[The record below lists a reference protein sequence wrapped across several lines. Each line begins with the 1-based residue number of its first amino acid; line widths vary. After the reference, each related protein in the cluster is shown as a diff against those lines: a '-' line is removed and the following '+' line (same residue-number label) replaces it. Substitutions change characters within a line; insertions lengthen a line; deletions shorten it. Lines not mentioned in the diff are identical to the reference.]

1 MSAVILSGGKQYRVA
16 EGQTLKLEKLPQ
28 AVGDFVA
35 FEQVLLMNNG
45 DDVHLGDPFIS
56 GAKVI
61 GEVISQGRRKKITI
75 IKMRRRKHYLR
86 RQGHR
91 QSYTEVKITEISSS

>member
-1 MSAVILSGGKQYRVA
+1 MNAVILSGGKQYRVT

-28 AVGDFVA
+28 AVGDIVA
-35 FEQVLLMNNG
+35 FEQVLLMHNG
-45 DDVHLGDPFIS
+45 DNVNLGNPFIP

-61 GEVISQGRRKKITI
+61 GEVIGQGRRKKISV

-91 QSYTEVKITEISSS
+91 QDYTEVKITEIKSS